1 MIDAAN
7 HDDARP
13 RTLGV
18 TVMPEWFACEG
29 VDAVLDRLASLGATA
44 LATSPYVLEPAPD
57 GEGGREPPIDAG
69 AGGVRPLDR
78 PLYGRHAL
86 WVRTAPSFVHDPA
99 RYAGLRYQPSPPSP
113 LTQRDEAVLDRAIA
127 GARARG
133 IEVLLQVMAASP
145 PGYRVQFSAATDD
158 DECLGP
164 DGRPHRDRVDRNAS
178 FASAHVR
185 DYVAAL
191 VAELAARYP
200 GVAGFRLDWPEY
212 PPYDLA
218 SALFDFH
225 PGVAA
230 LMRAAGHDP
239 QAVARATRA
248 WLAEVRAQVAEAAP
262 AGPSAVLDVLE
273 GPRWNALWDGH
284 GTLAPLFAAKR
295 AAVLGLLRQV
305 RAALDAVP
313 GPRRRLELQAFP
325 PPFHR
330 ISGFPLG
337 ALRGVADAVGI
348 KLYTMHW
355 PMIARFWA
363 AGLLGADAARA
374 DAVAS
379 ALALHFGFTD
389 DLSDGARLAY
399 PEPHEPHPVSLG
411 RQREKLVL
419 ARAASDVPVIGFC
432 HSYGPTAD
440 VVRRF
445 GAVGEGP
452 AWINRYGYLSD
463 AKLAALRAAMR

>member
-7 HDDARP
+7 RLDAGP

-29 VDAVLDRLASLGATA
+29 VDAVLDRLAALGATA
-44 LATSPYVLEPAPD
+44 LATSPYVLEPAPE

-86 WVRTAPSFVHDPA
+86 WVRTAPSFVHDRA
-99 RYAGLRYQPSPPSP
+99 RYAGLRYQPSLPTA
-113 LTQRDEAVLDRAIA
+113 LTVRDEAVLDRAIA
-127 GARARG
+127 GAKARG

-158 DECLGP
+158 DQCVGP
-164 DGRPHRDRVDRNAS
+164 DGQPHRDHVDRNAS
-178 FASAHVR
+178 FASRHVR
-185 DYVAAL
+185 DYVSAL
-191 VAELAARYP
+191 IAELAERYP

-225 PGVAA
+225 PGVGA
-230 LMRAAGHDP
+230 LMRESGHDP
-239 QAVARATRA
+239 RFVA
-248 WLAEVRAQVAEAAP
+248 AEAARWRADMREQVAAA
-262 AGPSAVLDVLE
+262 AGRGASAVLGVLD
-273 GPRWNALWDGH
+273 GPRWNALWDGQ
-284 GTLAPLFAAKR
+284 GPLAPLFAAKR

-305 RAALDAVP
+305 RVALDAVP

-325 PPFHR
+325 PPFHGV
-330 ISGFPLG
+330 SGFPLG
-337 ALRGVADAVGI
+337 ALRGAADAVGI

-363 AGLLGADAARA
+363 AGLVDGGPGRV

-389 DLSDGARLAY
+389 DLLDGARLRY
-399 PEPHEPHPVSLG
+399 PEPHEPHPVSLD
-411 RQREKLVL
+411 RQRQKLSL
-419 ARAASDVPVIGFC
+419 ARSVSDVPVIGFC
-432 HSYGPTAD
+432 HAYGPTGD
-440 VVRRF
+440 VVQRF
-445 GAVGEGP
+445 GVVREGW

-463 AKLAALRAAMR
+463 AKLAGLRDR